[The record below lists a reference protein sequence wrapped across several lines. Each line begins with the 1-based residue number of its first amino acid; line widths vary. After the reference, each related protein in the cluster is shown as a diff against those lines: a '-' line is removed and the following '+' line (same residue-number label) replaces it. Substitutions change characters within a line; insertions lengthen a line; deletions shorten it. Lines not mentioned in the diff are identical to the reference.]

1 MEKNIEKALDNFVD
15 DSVLPISGDTDMVRK
30 NHKTTILTERSG
42 LIERI
47 DKQYVTSDGRI
58 LLREQ
63 Y

>member
-1 MEKNIEKALDNFVD
+1 MENKIEKALNEFIDEPQEEEVIND
-15 DSVLPISGDTDMVRK
+15 KRK
-30 NHKTTILTERSG
+30 EVILNERSG

-47 DKQYVTSDGRI
+47 DKQYVTNDGRI

>member
-1 MEKNIEKALDNFVD
+1 MEKNIEKILDSFVD
-15 DSVLPISGDTDMVRK
+15 DSGLPISGDTNTVQK
-30 NHKTTILTERSG
+30 NHKTTILAERSG

>member
-1 MEKNIEKALDNFVD
+1 MKKEIEKAIDEFID
-15 DSVLPISGDTDMVRK
+15 TSDEKKIEDSDVKKEII
-30 NHKTTILTERSG
+30 NERSG

-47 DKQYVTSDGRI
+47 DKQYVTKDGRI

>member
-1 MEKNIEKALDNFVD
+1 MEQNFEKTLDNFIN
-15 DSVLPISGDTDMVRK
+15 DSILSTSGNTNTLQK
-30 NHKTTILTERSG
+30 NFKTAILAERSG